1 MKNNGLDVFLTEHID
16 EVSRNFLKKGI
27 IDGWVEVNGLQV
39 KPNYRLKAKD
49 RISVVIPPE
58 PKPSIKP
65 ENIPL
70 DIIFEDYDIIVINK
84 PRGMVVYPAP
94 GNYSGTL
101 VNALLNYTTDLSKCS
116 GEARPGIVHRLDKDT
131 SGVMVVAKT
140 DAVHMNISKQ
150 LKNRQVEKIYHTL
163 VWGQVQE
170 DKATINA
177 PIGRHPK
184 RRNQMLVTAKNS
196 REAITY
202 IDVLERFEG
211 FTYLQAKIETG
222 RTHQIRVHLKFIRHP
237 ILGDPV
243 YSKENAFE
251 IKGQA
256 LHAYKL
262 GLHHPRTNEYV
273 EFTASLPDDMKSILE
288 TLRNRKRGRKM
299 SEVKARIMDEQAI
312 NRALIRI
319 SHEIIEKNKGVE
331 DLAVVGIRRR
341 GVPLAQRLAAYISSI
356 EKAEVPVGILDI
368 TLYRD
373 DLSSLTSQP
382 VVHKTEIP
390 FNITDKKLV
399 LVDDVVYTGRTAR
412 LLLTP

>member
-1 MKNNGLDVFLTEHID
+1 MGNHFDFIIDHESKKKRLDVFLTEHID

-243 YSKENAFE
+243 YSKKKTPFE

-288 TLRNRKRGRKM
+288 TLRNRKRGK
-299 SEVKARIMDEQAI
+299 
-312 NRALIRI
+312 
-319 SHEIIEKNKGVE
+319 KNE
-331 DLAVVGIRRR
+331 
-341 GVPLAQRLAAYISSI
+341 
-356 EKAEVPVGILDI
+356 
-368 TLYRD
+368 
-373 DLSSLTSQP
+373 
-382 VVHKTEIP
+382 
-390 FNITDKKLV
+390 
-399 LVDDVVYTGRTAR
+399 
-412 LLLTP
+412 